1 MKTNKLDVD
10 DQGGSPT
17 TRWVERPPGG
27 SAPEDRLVSLMRR
40 AEHSRGLDPT
50 VRSRVLQRLNTGASR
65 RDRAAPMLRWGLAAF
80 VLLSSGGVI
89 ASVGLGRWWRPVP
102 AALPAPQVRPPT
114 KAPRSARRPVVED
127 SAPTPVV
134 AAEEAIAPTAAATA
148 ATAAAEAPAPE
159 VVREQTPPP
168 APATRVVASQ
178 SPRRPEGKARLAR
191 NSVTAPPRLAAVS
204 APAIEPAAQPLAE
217 RPVTAAA
224 DRLPS
229 PPVTPPRPL
238 LQPPPTR
245 PALPMPTALSAEAQL
260 IKSALL
266 RLRRD
271 RDAAGAL
278 EQLDLYMVRFP
289 RGTLQHE
296 ARIARADALLSLNR
310 DPEALEA
317 LEGVNLGLQGRDQEL
332 RVIRGEMRSARRCAQ
347 AIDDFTQVLAATP
360 PAPLAERALYGR
372 AACRVRQGDSEG
384 AARDLT
390 AYLRRFPAGRFA
402 ADARA
407 AKAAVEN

>member
-1 MKTNKLDVD
+1 M
-10 DQGGSPT
+10 GA
-17 TRWVERPPGG
+17 
-27 SAPEDRLVSLMRR
+27 SAP
-40 AEHSRGLDPT
+40 
-50 VRSRVLQRLNTGASR
+50 QR
-65 RDRAAPMLRWGLAAF
+65 
-80 VLLSSGGVI
+80 
-89 ASVGLGRWWRPVP
+89 
-102 AALPAPQVRPPT
+102 Q
-114 KAPRSARRPVVED
+114 
-127 SAPTPVV
+127 
-134 AAEEAIAPTAAATA
+134 
-148 ATAAAEAPAPE
+148 
-159 VVREQTPPP
+159 
-168 APATRVVASQ
+168 
-178 SPRRPEGKARLAR
+178 PEGKARLAR
-191 NSVTAPPRLAAVS
+191 NSVALPARMAAVS

-217 RPVTAAA
+217 RPVTAAT
-224 DRLPS
+224 DRVPS

-245 PALPMPTALSAEAQL
+245 AALPMPTQLSAEAQL
-260 IKSALL
+260 IKGALV

-271 RDAAGAL
+271 RDASGAL

-317 LEGVNLGLQGRDQEL
+317 LEGVDLGPQGRDQEL

-347 AIDDFTQVLAATP
+347 AIDDFTQVLAAAP

-384 AARDLT
+384 AARDLA

-407 AKAAVEN
+407 AKAAIEN